1 MQQQPIILFDGLCN
15 LCDGAVQF
23 VIKHDTDE
31 KFLFASLQSENGQ
44 KLLKQFNLPLKNF
57 NSFVLLQNNKIYSKS
72 TAALFVAKQLN
83 GAIKF
88 IYLFIIVPAFIRDSV
103 YNWISKRRYK
113 WFGKKEAC
121 IIPTPEL
128 KARFL

>member
-88 IYLFIIVPAFIRDSV
+88 IYLFIIVPAFLRDSV

>member
-15 LCDGAVQF
+15 LCDGAVKF
-23 VIKHDTDE
+23 VIKHDADK

-44 KLLKQFNLPLKNF
+44 KLLKQFNLPLENF
-57 NSFVLLQNNKIYSKS
+57 NSFVLYQNNKVYSKS
-72 TAALFVAKQLN
+72 TAALNVAKQLN

-113 WFGKKEAC
+113 WFGKKETC

>member
-1 MQQQPIILFDGLCN
+1 MQQHPIILFDGLCN

-23 VIKHDTDE
+23 VVKHDDDK
-31 KFLFASLQSENGQ
+31 KFLFASLQSESGQ
-44 KLLKQFNLPLKNF
+44 QILKQFNLPLENF
-57 NSFVLLQNNKIYSKS
+57 NSFVLLQNNNVYSRS
-72 TAALFVAKQLN
+72 TAALLVAKQLS
-83 GAIKF
+83 GAIKL
-88 IYLFIIVPAFIRDSV
+88 IYFFIIVPAFIRDWV

-121 IIPTPEL
+121 IVPTPEL